1 MPSFTVLS
9 LIQCTGVLRIIT
21 RHTNNNRPGV
31 DGISSAAVTRR
42 LSGETNNGWC
52 PSLKRPL
59 QTQHLSPVEEKSVCC
74 FQSFRSLTLR
84 QMASFSLFSC
94 FSAEKPEKQIE
105 RWTRM
110 HVIMSALADTL
121 RQRRFRL
128 WDQIIYFLSC
138 FKTLKLGAF
147 RTIYDEMSFSFD
159 ILALE
164 ILHRIRVA
172 YLFRILLINVHQF
185 SSQRHDLDVALMKT
199 LKKKYFKWCHVYK
212 LLIFS
217 K

>member
-1 MPSFTVLS
+1 M
-9 LIQCTGVLRIIT
+9 LRIIT

-31 DGISSAAVTRR
+31 DDISSAAVTRC

-105 RWTRM
+105 RWTCM
-110 HVIMSALADTL
+110 HVIMSVLADTL

-128 WDQIIYFLSC
+128 WDQIVYFLLC
-138 FKTLKLGAF
+138 FKTVTLGAF
-147 RTIYDEMSFSFD
+147 HTIYDEMSFSFD

-164 ILHRIRVA
+164 ILYRIRVA
-172 YLFRILLINVHQF
+172 YLFRILLIKVHQF
-185 SSQRHDLDVALMKT
+185 SSKT
-199 LKKKYFKWCHVYK
+199 IWPRCCSDENIKKKYFKWCHVHK